1 MSHSSFRNF
10 LVVSL
15 SIFCHFQA
23 WSVNAPGHP
32 NAAASPD
39 FDGMWRGF
47 DPRSDPLETEILK
60 QWEEDSVVMKIIRYR
75 IGKFK
80 GQKSIMAGV
89 YGYPKG
95 QIGLPGLLQV
105 HGGGQYAHSN
115 AVLTNAKRGYATLS
129 IAWAGRIS
137 APEYTVSPKEVKLF
151 WEGKKDNP
159 EYKLTTDW
167 GALDAYHA
175 PSRYGRDAF
184 ASLPVADWTLD
195 PVKSPRNSSWF
206 LVAMAGRRGL
216 TFLEQQPEVD
226 GSKLGVYG
234 HSMGGKVTVM
244 IAGADHRVKAAVP
257 SCGGISDRY
266 SEDDLHL
273 ATVSDPPS
281 LERIDAPVLFLS
293 PSNDF
298 HGRINDLET
307 AVNEIKSKEWRVSC
321 SPHHNHQDSPEYE
334 GLTQLWFDQHLQSKF
349 RVPATPQAR
358 LELKDGQLPR
368 LLVKGDNSRKIQKI
382 EVYFTQQGI
391 LQERGKAKDDST
403 NTKHRFWKFVQPQR
417 SDQENQWIAPLPVF
431 DTHRPLWAFA
441 NVFYR
446 TDETISGAGYYYGT
460 YQTDSFVLSSLLQTV
475 SAEDLQQSGTIVSPV
490 TNNMIAEFSDNWK
503 QDWFAYNQKKWG
515 VRTNKLHEPTWGA
528 PSAQARISLE
538 VKSDFANK
546 MVLWID
552 GYGIEIK
559 LLGSGSWQRFSFP
572 ATAFK
577 NSDGEGLSNWE
588 GIKEFR
594 LDDTEK
600 LFVPRGS
607 SAKALAIGS
616 PWQGNPPQFRNLCW
630 IQ

>member
-1 MSHSSFRNF
+1 MSHLYFRNL

-15 SIFCHFQA
+15 SIFCNFQA
-23 WSVNAPGHP
+23 WSVNAPSHP

-60 QWEEDSVVMKIIRYR
+60 QWEEGSVVMKIIRYR

-95 QIGLPGLLQV
+95 QVGLPGLLQV

-137 APEYTVSPKEVKLF
+137 APEYTVSPNEVQLF

-234 HSMGGKVTVM
+234 HSMGGKITVM
-244 IAGADHRVKAAVP
+244 IAGVDRRVKAAVP

-266 SEDDLHL
+266 SEDDMHL

-281 LERIDAPVLFLS
+281 LQKITAPTMFLS

-321 SPHHNHQDSPEYE
+321 SPHHNHQDTAEFE
-334 GLTQLWFDQHLQSKF
+334 VGTQLWFDQHLSNAF
-349 RVPATPQAR
+349 EMPGTPEAN
-358 LELKDGQLPR
+358 LSLKEGSFP
-368 LLVKGDNSRKIQKI
+368 LLSVTVDPGKEI
-382 EVYFTQQGI
+382 ESVAIYFTQQGVM
-391 LQERGKAKDDST
+391 QEKGAKDNFI
-403 NTKHRFWKFVQPQR
+403 NTKHRFWKFVQPSLDVKQ
-417 SDQENQWIAPLPVF
+417 NQWIAEIPIF
-431 DTHRPLWAFA
+431 SIKRPLWVYA
-441 NVFYR
+441 NVRYR
-446 TDETISGAGYYYGT
+446 LEKAIEGAGYYYGT
-460 YQTDSFVLSSLLQTV
+460 YKANHFTLSSLLQTA
-475 SAEDLQQSGTIVSPV
+475 SSTDLEKKGVLHDSQKDSTIES
-490 TNNMIAEFSDNWK
+490 FRGSWRK
-503 QDWFAYNQKKWG
+503 DWFTYNPQKWG
-515 VRTNKLHEPTWGA
+515 IRTNKLYEPKW
-528 PSAQARISLE
+528 SAQTPTSKLSLE
-538 VKSDFANK
+538 VKSNQPNPLI
-546 MVLWID
+546 VWLD
-552 GYGIEIK
+552 GYGTEIN
-559 LLGSGSWQRFSFP
+559 LVGNNLWQRFNLP
-572 ATAFK
+572 REIFK
-577 NSDGEGLSNWE
+577 NSDGASLQKWSMVREL
-588 GIKEFR
+588 R
-594 LDDTEK
+594 LDHSDK
-600 LFVPRGS
+600 LGINSGSKTKPVQVGGNWKGVP
-607 SAKALAIGS
+607 
-616 PWQGNPPQFRNLCW
+616 PEFRNLKW
-630 IQ
+630 ID